1 MRSIKEL
8 SQKREEVATPGEKL
22 VRINSVSSQGGDH
35 QLEPGVKIEVGLG
48 FVIEDLSLRLTRVG
62 LSSRLT
68 CSSPLSRPLPSPAG
82 ATLPP
87 GNKQLNF

>member
-35 QLEPGVKIEVGLG
+35 LLHPGIKIEV
-48 FVIEDLSLRLTRVG
+48 LSSRLTRVG

-68 CSSPLSRPLPSPAG
+68 CSSPPSRPLPSPAG